1 MSALRLLLRQ
11 VKYENRAFWRNPA
24 AAFFTVVFPLMFL
37 VISNLIFG
45 NTQIE
50 IHGGAADQ
58 STFYVPAIAA
68 FAVISACYTNI
79 AMMVSGARDRGMLKR
94 TRGTPLAPWV
104 FLGGRIIHAT
114 LIALLLSALITVFG
128 ALFYGVDIPSN
139 TMPALLVTLA
149 IGAASFCALG
159 LAMSALVPNAD
170 AAPAVVNASVLPLF
184 FISNVFIRL
193 SDAPGWLLVIGD
205 IFPVRHFS
213 EALQAVYNPY
223 QSGAGFHEPWRLAII
238 AAWGIVGLLV
248 SMKFF
253 SWEPRS

>member
-37 VISNLIFG
+37 VIFNLIFG

-50 IHGGAADQ
+50 IHGGAANQ

-94 TRGTPLAPWV
+94 TRGTPLAPWI

-114 LIALLLSALITVFG
+114 LIALLLSAIITVFG
-128 ALFYGVDIPSN
+128 ALFYGVNIPSN
-139 TMPALLVTLA
+139 TMPALIVTLA
-149 IGAASFCALG
+149 IGAASFCSLG
-159 LAMSALVPNAD
+159 LAATALIPNAD

-193 SDAPGWLLVIGD
+193 NDAPGWLLGFGA

-213 EALQAVYNPY
+213 EALQAAFNPY
-223 QSGAGFHEPWRLAII
+223 QTGAGFEWGHLAAI
-238 AAWGIVGLLV
+238 AAWGVAGLLISV
-248 SMKFF
+248 RYF
-253 SWEPRS
+253 SWEPRN